1 MGTLGVVILFLGIA
15 LLDIRN
21 VWKNKDKKEKI
32 LYIFILSF
40 AFVLTELHVL
50 GFKLIGLNH
59 IVDGFMKQ

>member
-21 VWKNKDKKEKI
+21 VWKNKDKKEKV

>member
-1 MGTLGVVILFLGIA
+1 MGTLGVVILFLGVA
-15 LLDIRN
+15 MLDIRN
-21 VWKNKDKKEKI
+21 VWNNKDKKEKI